1 MLNLSPAE
9 IKGAAQNRL
18 KSIFEMAETVGR
30 PLRFMEV
37 CGTHTVAIFKA
48 GLRKLLPESIE
59 LVSGPGCPVCVTSS
73 DYMDQAIT
81 YAKTKDVMIATFGDM
96 LKVPGSIGSLAEAK
110 AQGADIR
117 IIYSPLDSLDLA
129 LEHPDK
135 KVIFLAVGFETT
147 TPTAAA
153 AVLEAQ
159 RRQIKNWYLL
169 NAHKLVPPVMK
180 ALLNKQS
187 GNIDGF
193 LLPGHVCAI
202 IGTKDFQFLAE
213 RKLPSVVAGF
223 EGLDLVESIYHLM
236 RQVVT
241 GHFEV
246 YNEYNRVVK
255 TMGNELAK
263 NMVQQVYEPCS
274 ATWRGLGLVPDSG
287 LKLREQYA
295 RYDAE
300 SQFSYKSVPNKAS
313 TACRCGDVL
322 QGLIKPTDCPLFAKA
337 CRPEQP
343 VGACMVSV
351 EGACAAWHKYGAG
364 RWQGI

>member
-18 KSIFEMAETVGR
+18 KSIFELAETVGR

-48 GLRKLLPESIE
+48 GLRQLLPESIE

-81 YAKTKDVMIATFGDM
+81 YAKEKDVIIATFGDM
-96 LKVPGSIGSLAEAK
+96 LKVPGSIGSLAKAK

-129 LEHPDK
+129 QEHPDK

-159 RRQIKNWYLL
+159 RRQIPNWYLL

-180 ALLNKQS
+180 ALLQKQS
-187 GNIDGF
+187 GKIDGF

-202 IGTKDFQFLAE
+202 IGTKDFAFLP
-213 RKLPSVVAGF
+213 KQNLPSVVAGF
-223 EGLDLVESIYHLM
+223 EGLDLVESIYQLM
-236 RQVVT
+236 NQVVT

-255 TMGNELAK
+255 TAGNVTAQK
-263 NMVQQVYEPCS
+263 MVDEVYEPCS
-274 ATWRGLGLVPDSG
+274 TTWRGLGLVPESG
-287 LKLREQYA
+287 LKLRERYSC
-295 RYDAE
+295 YDAE
-300 SQFSYKSVPNKAS
+300 LLLTFKPIVNQVP

-322 QGLIKPTDCPLFAKA
+322 QGLIKPTECPLFAKA

-364 RWQGI
+364 RWQGK